1 MPTTDG
7 VPPEPRPQ
15 PNIKA
20 ILALITPGGEIEQA
34 EKKQAEGMSANGAIY
49 KRIEKDMQ
57 GNRAAVSMIRRM
69 QKMSADKRADLLRT
83 LEPLMVHL
91 RYTLDD
97 IDPDLVEQAQTKSAD
112 AGDDDDAGAGG
123 NDPSDPEPGDNAKLS
138 GLDKARS
145 HLSGTTADNIK
156 SDEADAFVQ
165 GAATPAKQA
174 KTAKPKLGIV
184 PPTSEVR
191 H

>member
-112 AGDDDDAGAGG
+112 ADDADDAGAGG
-123 NDPSDPEPGDNAKLS
+123 NDPSDPEPGSKPRVS
-138 GLDKARS
+138 GLDKAKA
-145 HLSGTTADNIK
+145 HLQGTTVDNIK
-156 SDEADAFVQ
+156 ADAADAFVK
-165 GAATPAKQA
+165 GAATE
-174 KTAKPKLGIV
+174 KTPKPKLGIV
-184 PPTSEVR
+184 PPSSEVR